1 MARAGGDGKGREG
14 SSERMDVFDT
24 GRRESKR
31 VVRQGF
37 GAAYERFWRFGRV
50 VEGI

>member
-1 MARAGGDGKGREG
+1 MVRRRRWMG
-14 SSERMDVFDT
+14 SIQVDEKV
-24 GRRESKR
+24 KR